1 MVWYIE
7 YLCREA
13 EWVGSRR
20 KNNEEYDKDCIQEE
34 FQLVRSKLGRD
45 GEGSMEIIGVGCCSI
60 IISDGELELA

>member
-7 YLCREA
+7 YLWRET

-20 KNNEEYDKDCIQEE
+20 KNNEEYDKDCVQEE
-34 FQLVRSKLGRD
+34 FQLVRTKLGRD